1 MPAGFTIRTI
11 APPGSVGASL
21 QETFHVAIDD
31 ESLAREVVRNVT
43 KAASDA
49 IVEVAGELS
58 SADVERLELAGGEV
72 MPVSRTTPL

>member
-1 MPAGFTIRTI
+1 
-11 APPGSVGASL
+11 
-21 QETFHVAIDD
+21 
-31 ESLAREVVRNVT
+31 VVRNVT